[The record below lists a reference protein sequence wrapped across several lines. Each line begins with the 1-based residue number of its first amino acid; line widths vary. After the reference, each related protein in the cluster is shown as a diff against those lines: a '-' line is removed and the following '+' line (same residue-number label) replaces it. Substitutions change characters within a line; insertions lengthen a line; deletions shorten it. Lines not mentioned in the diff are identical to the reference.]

1 MGQPE
6 PASHFMP
13 HPQPGRIQMQYDNH
27 SHQDGIGSQFASPH
41 ISQPDEDM
49 IDLTEDDNQD

>member
-1 MGQPE
+1 
-6 PASHFMP
+6 
-13 HPQPGRIQMQYDNH
+13 MQYDNH